1 MRLKSQIVVSAVA
14 IAACLC
20 LWVFFVPNAAATLAK
35 LGPPGRALASVLP
48 KKAVEP
54 PVASAA
60 DGRAPAPAGAA
71 PAGQGQGRGAGRN
84 GPPIVVIQPVAI
96 GTVNDQLNAIGSGE
110 AIQSVVVT
118 PQTSGIISEIR
129 ISSGQQVKKGQIL
142 ARMNDE
148 EQVIARDQAQVS
160 VKSAEEKLQ
169 LYQNI
174 KSAVSRM
181 EVFDAQIVEENARL
195 QLRNAEL
202 NLKRRDIVA
211 PIDGIVGIVAVNVG
225 DNVTTQT
232 SVVSLDDRSEI
243 LVDFWV
249 PQQFATALSVGHK
262 VEASSVARQG
272 ELYQGTVEAIDN
284 RIDQAS
290 RTIRVRAKI
299 ANGKDELRAG
309 MSFAVSM
316 RFDGEDFPAVN
327 PLAVQWDSDGSFVW
341 RMREKKVEK
350 VRVRIIQRNPDA
362 VLVQANLAK
371 DESVIIEGLQRIRA
385 GGEVRLASDFARDG
399 GNAGANGA
407 AAAAKPV
414 VTQ

>member
-1 MRLKSQIVVSAVA
+1 MRLKSQIVVSIVA
-14 IAACLC
+14 IAVCLC
-20 LWVFFVPNAAATLAK
+20 LWVFFVPNAGATLAK
-35 LGPPGRALASVLP
+35 LGAPGRALAAVLP
-48 KKAVEP
+48 KKQTEPAV
-54 PVASAA
+54 AA
-60 DGRAPAPAGAA
+60 AGEGRTPTAGNAA
-71 PAGQGQGRGAGRN
+71 PAGQNRGAGRN
-84 GPPIVVIQPVAI
+84 GPPIVVTQPVVI

-129 ISSGQQVKKGQIL
+129 IISGQQVKKGQIL

-181 EVFDAQIVEENARL
+181 EVFDAQIVEENAKL
-195 QLRNAEL
+195 SLRNAEL

-232 SVVSLDDRSEI
+232 SVVSLDDRSQI

-249 PQQFATALSVGHK
+249 PQQFATALAVGHK

-284 RIDQAS
+284 RIDPAS
-290 RTIRVRAKI
+290 RTVRVRAKI
-299 ANGKDELRAG
+299 ANGRDELRAG

-341 RMREKKVEK
+341 RMREKTVEK
-350 VRVRIIQRNPDA
+350 VRVRIIQRNPDT
-362 VLVQANLAK
+362 VLVQASLAK
-371 DESVIIEGLQRIRA
+371 GEPVVIEGLQRVRA
-385 GGEVRLASDFARDG
+385 GGEVRLASEFARDG
-399 GNAGANGA
+399 GNGAAAGA